1 MAVYRHKNP
10 TKIDPVQQVL
20 YERRVLMFVSAINI
34 VGVVVWLAAVAT
46 DYWIVVFP
54 TNITSNGEGT
64 ISHLWSHSGLWRKC
78 EYFGIPSASDP
89 LEGVVTDR
97 KCEVGSDDIIF
108 KAEVTGMVKK
118 EGPRLRDP
126 A

>member
-10 TKIDPVQQVL
+10 TKIDSVQQVL

-54 TNITSNGEGT
+54 KNITSNGEGT
-64 ISHLWSHSGLWRKC
+64 MTYLWSHSGLWRKC
-78 EYFGIPSASDP
+78 QYFGVPSANDP
-89 LEGVVTDR
+89 LEGVVTNSS
-97 KCEVGSDDIIF
+97 CEVGWNDDAF
-108 KAEVTGMVKK
+108 KAEATGM
-118 EGPRLRDP
+118 L
-126 A
+126 